1 MNPWTSMSLQHTK
14 SPGITPKRPS
24 TPAHPSGLDV
34 ARIRQDFAGLAQRV
48 NGKPLVYLDNAA
60 TAHKP
65 RVVLEALMH
74 AYTADCANIHR
85 GVHTLSARATRAF
98 EGVRQ
103 IVKNFIHADTP
114 EEIVFV
120 RGATEAINLVA
131 ASYGRNH
138 VQSGDEIVITTMEH
152 HSNIVPWQMLC
163 AEVGAQLK
171 IVPMHQDGTLDL
183 DAYKQLLGEN
193 TKIVAISHVSNAIGT
208 VNPVAEMTRLAHEH
222 DAVVLV
228 DGAQAAPHMAIDV
241 QAIDCDFYVFS
252 SHKVFGPTGVGVLYG
267 RRALLDDMPP
277 YQGGGDMIA
286 SVTFEKTTFNEVPH
300 KFEAGTPDIAGV
312 IAFGSALRY
321 VQNIGM
327 DVIAAYE
334 QDLLQYT
341 TAALSTLDGLTI
353 HGQAPDKACV
363 VSFSLEGVHPHDIGT
378 ILDQDGVAIRT
389 GHHCAQPL
397 VDFYGVP
404 AMARASMAFYNTTEE
419 VDTLVTALQRVQRMF
434 KSHE

>member
-1 MNPWTSMSLQHTK
+1 MSLQHTK
-14 SPGITPKRPS
+14 TSGVILKRPAA
-24 TPAHPSGLDV
+24 PLHASGLDV

-48 NGKPLVYLDNAA
+48 HGKPLVYLDNAA
-60 TAHKP
+60 TSHKP

-103 IVKNFIHADTP
+103 IVKNFINAEAP

-131 ASYGRNH
+131 ASYGRHH
-138 VQSGDEIVITTMEH
+138 VQSGDEIIITTMEH

-163 AEVGAQLK
+163 AERGAQLK
-171 IVPMHQDGTLDL
+171 IVPMHEDGTLDL
-183 DAYKQLLGEN
+183 DAYAQLLCDA
-193 TKIVAISHVSNAIGT
+193 TKIVALSHVSNAIGT
-208 VNPVAEMTRLAHEH
+208 VNPVAEMTSMAHEH
-222 DAVVLV
+222 GAVVLI

-241 QAIDCDFYVFS
+241 QAIGCDFYAFS

-267 RRALLDDMPP
+267 RRAILDDMPP

-300 KFEAGTPDIAGV
+300 KFEAGTPNIAGV

-321 VQNIGM
+321 VQNIGLEA
-327 DVIAAYE
+327 IAAYE
-334 QDLLQYT
+334 QDLLQY
-341 TAALSTLDGLTI
+341 ANEALCKVDGLTI
-353 HGQAPDKACV
+353 YGQAPHKACV
-363 VSFSLEGVHPHDIGT
+363 VSFALDGVHPHDMGT
-378 ILDQDGVAIRT
+378 ILDQDGIAIRT

-397 VDFYGVP
+397 VDFYEVP
-404 AMARASMAFYNTTEE
+404 ALARASMAFYNTTEE
-419 VDTLVTALQRVQRMF
+419 IDTLVTGLHRVQRMF

>member
-14 SPGITPKRPS
+14 TSGAPKRSSAPVH
-24 TPAHPSGLDV
+24 ASGLDV

-103 IVKNFIHADTP
+103 IVKNFINAEVP
-114 EEIVFV
+114 EEIVFA

-131 ASYGRNH
+131 SSYGRHH
-138 VQSGDEIVITTMEH
+138 VQAGDEIVVTTMEH

-163 AEVGAQLK
+163 AERGAQLK
-171 IVPMHQDGTLDL
+171 IVPMQEDGTLDL
-183 DAYKQLLGEN
+183 DAYAQLLGDA
-193 TKIVAISHVSNAIGT
+193 TKIVALSHVSNAIGT
-208 VNPVAEMTRLAHEH
+208 INPVAEMTKLAHEH
-222 DAVVLV
+222 GAVVLV

-241 QAIDCDFYVFS
+241 QAIGCDFYAFS

-267 RRALLDDMPP
+267 RRALLEDMPP

-300 KFEAGTPDIAGV
+300 KFEAGTPNIAGV

-321 VQNIGM
+321 VQAIGM
-327 DVIAAYE
+327 DVIATYE
-334 QDLLQYT
+334 QDLLQYAT
-341 TAALSTLDGLTI
+341 DALTQIDGLTI
-353 HGQAPDKACV
+353 HGLAPDKACV
-363 VSFSLEGVHPHDIGT
+363 VSFSLDDVHPHDIGT
-378 ILDQDGVAIRT
+378 ILDQDGIAIRT

-419 VDTLVTALQRVQRMF
+419 IDALVTGLRRVQEMF